1 MSWLSKASLN
11 MSQYHL
17 PKSVIS
23 RREVGLYVVA
33 VVTLI
38 NSVDRRMSIW
48 DCADFQ
54 DEEGYPS
61 IHHVIYRGIDDLLD
75 REDVKL
81 EDVLKSEDLIQEVN
95 GLNDNLIGY
104 LKKPEIAKALF
115 K

>member
-1 MSWLSKASLN
+1 
-11 MSQYHL
+11 
-17 PKSVIS
+17 
-23 RREVGLYVVA
+23 
-33 VVTLI
+33 
-38 NSVDRRMSIW
+38 MSIW

-54 DEEGYPS
+54 DDEG
-61 IHHVIYRGIDDLLD
+61 GIDDLLD
-75 REDVKL
+75 REDVRL